1 MIHENIG
8 IDYCT
13 HMNVYI
19 NIYTGNAS
27 HHETYSTTYHSKSQ
41 LFVGW
46 EHQIPLRHAW
56 VAKEALDGLTVTKE
70 PMEQLSPPVTFPA
83 G

>member
-1 MIHENIG
+1 MHVNID
-8 IDYCT
+8 INNYIQICISIYIKDILHTST
-13 HMNVYI
+13 HLAPYI
-19 NIYTGNAS
+19 MAN
-27 HHETYSTTYHSKSQ
+27 
-41 LFVGW
+41 
-46 EHQIPLRHAW
+46 QIPSRHAW